1 MSDNKNTWGTAPQ
14 ESTTDNHTPKPGW
27 GSSPQESTTGYS
39 APKNS
44 WGSAPQEST
53 TGSPKPKSGTAK
65 ATCPIYSFYVLGGVT
80 FRVRRVISEH
90 SGESVIFEVE
100 NDGNIYALK
109 LYRSGIVPDHDVLQ
123 RIMDKRGNG
132 LLIDIYAHGVWHDDA
147 AGGDYHYEVMQHCT
161 GGSLAAINIRGDE
174 PKLREYAVRMA
185 SAVDFAHSIGVLH
198 RDVKPANFLFVD
210 KEQTRFVLTDWGLAK
225 TLDKDRRTPT
235 DGGRT
240 KIYAAPEMYTYI
252 PGTPTYIGPKADFFS
267 MGMALMALWMGEG
280 KLLAD
285 ETKLVHDKQEE
296 TLPYPRRG
304 EMSDHTLGLIK
315 ALTRRNPD
323 NRAGFDE
330 VLRWAKGENIFTHRD
345 DNVAPEFSIIF
356 NASAGLTAHS
366 PKELSDMMWAN
377 KDLATKYL
385 YSDTI
390 AKWFHDIKRP
400 EIAVTMEDITENRF
414 PGDRSA
420 GLYAACLTL
429 NPEMPFWFTTP
440 RGMVE
445 VKTLDELGDAFAEG
459 RLGSDDVKTVTSQQ
473 FLMWAATRDAALAGK
488 AIKAKGGYKALFALL
503 PGRGFDYRPL
513 DKSSLATPEQ
523 LGQRI
528 MDELSGAVVGND
540 VSSGVVSDC
549 LLRDN
554 RLCSYLRSKGI
565 YDKQL
570 SYIQYCMDLGSA
582 DNKKKFVPYTQRV
595 AKMKAAAG
603 LMGRVPVL
611 TVGDIKF
618 KDEKDVAET
627 DMSLFDADEQDIV
640 ADWLSLF
647 YQENPYSD
655 YKKKSYL
662 DLAAEYGDAI
672 NALPDCSYNQQAAD
686 GLDNISVALEANENM
701 WDKIK
706 IWRRIGLIILIPLVI
721 IILTNIY
728 LVISTGSDGFQ
739 DTMSRWGHGV
749 GVCVGIL
756 AGLCIL
762 GEYGFILSFIGGAIC
777 YVIVKMIFGLL
788 GTLFP
793 WIIIAF
799 MICAAIYFSKRIF
812 HCPSKTLKDNY
823 TSMDWDEVVE
833 RYFIGLRFG
842 CTNKVFPEN
851 VPSDYPLCV
860 IDENSM
866 LAIKEVKT
874 ARRCALL
881 MLILTVVGVLWCGY
895 LGSETDKTSVIMP
908 PSIEQRQDVRPR
920 QSDLTTSLSPDSSE
934 LS

>member
-65 ATCPIYSFYVLGGVT
+65 AACPIYSFYVLGGVT

-123 RIMDKRGNG
+123 RIMNKRGNG

-147 AGGDYHYEVMQHCT
+147 AGGDYHYEVMEHCT
-161 GGSLAAINIRGDE
+161 GGSLAGVNIRGDE
-174 PKLREYAVRMA
+174 AKLREYAVRMA

-267 MGMALMALWMGEG
+267 LGMALMALWMGEG

-400 EIAVTMEDITENRF
+400 EIAVTMEDITENLF
-414 PGDRSA
+414 PGDRRA

-429 NPEMPFWFTTP
+429 NPNMPYWFETS
-440 RGMVE
+440 RGTVE
-445 VKTLDELGDAFAEG
+445 IKTLDQLGDAFADG
-459 RLGSDDVKTVTSQQ
+459 RLGQPDIKTLKGED

-528 MDELSGAVVGND
+528 MDELSGEVAGND

-618 KDEKDVAET
+618 NDENDVAET

-647 YQENPYSD
+647 YQENPYAD

-662 DLAAEYGDAI
+662 DLAAEYGDAL
-672 NALPDCSYNQQAAD
+672 NALPDCSYNQHAAN
-686 GLDNISVALEANENM
+686 GLDNISVALEANEKA
-701 WDKIK
+701 WKK
-706 IWRRIGLIILIPLVI
+706 VKLWRRLTTGFCLIPLI
-721 IILTNIY
+721 IILL
-728 LVISTGSDGFQ
+728 LVLICTVATDH
-739 DTMSRWGHGV
+739 RALYNVINNWGHV
-749 GVCVGIL
+749 IGIVI
-756 AGLCIL
+756 GIITGFCIL
-762 GEYGFILSFIGGAIC
+762 DKSGFILSAIAGFIV
-777 YVIVKMIFGLL
+777 YFLVKLVFGLIGVAL
-788 GTLFP
+788 PWAILAVLIGATLYF
-793 WIIIAF
+793 
-799 MICAAIYFSKRIF
+799 CDKIYSKDDKELNDKY
-812 HCPSKTLKDNY
+812 SSL
-823 TSMDWDEVVE
+823 DWDEAVE

-842 CTNKVFPEN
+842 TIDKVFPKDL
-851 VPSDYPLCV
+851 PTDYPICV
-860 IDENSM
+860 INDNST
-866 LAIKEVKT
+866 LAKKKLKT
-874 ARRCALL
+874 VLRCALM
-881 MLILTVVGVLWCGY
+881 MLILSIISFIWVGILVTNDEKKDVSY
-895 LGSETDKTSVIMP
+895 SPQSV
-908 PSIEQRQDVRPR
+908 EFRQPT
-920 QSDLTTSLSPDSSE
+920 QSDFITSLSPDSSE